1 MSTTAL
7 SPKHILHG
15 QDRTT
20 AVPPKCALCKR
31 EIKDWEWFSY
41 YHDGMTTTTC
51 MACIKEYEK
60 VLGGKQ

>member
-1 MSTTAL
+1 MT
-7 SPKHILHG
+7 
-15 QDRTT
+15 TT
-20 AVPPKCALCKR
+20 AVPPKCASCKR

-41 YHDGMTTTTC
+41 WHDGMTTTIC